1 MSFQHP
7 FRDKGGFSKKRGIL
21 SLKFH
26 LFYKTH
32 PILLFFMRKAYS
44 KSQLCIAIRSAFL
57 NCHQSYVKDRDPLQ
71 NTNIAID
78 LYHGGSEMNQ
88 LENRPKIVIALGGS
102 ILLPSLHAHTIS
114 RYVPVISEIAA
125 KALVYIIVGGGKIAR
140 EYINISRS
148 IGADEATADEI
159 GIAVTR
165 INASLLISAL
175 GDVAY
180 PLVPATYHEALSY
193 GLLGRVVVMGGVVPG
208 QTTDAVSAVLAER
221 VGASLL
227 VNATSVDGIYSADP
241 NNPAYAKTA
250 KRYDTITTE
259 KLLEIVQQGSMCA
272 GSNNVMDLVAVKM
285 IDRCKIP
292 LVVLDGR
299 DPANVLSA
307 LQTGKFVG
315 TIVSENGISPFPL
328 FS

>member
-1 MSFQHP
+1 
-7 FRDKGGFSKKRGIL
+7 
-21 SLKFH
+21 
-26 LFYKTH
+26 
-32 PILLFFMRKAYS
+32 
-44 KSQLCIAIRSAFL
+44 
-57 NCHQSYVKDRDPLQ
+57 
-71 NTNIAID
+71 
-78 LYHGGSEMNQ
+78 MNQ
-88 LENRPKIVIALGGS
+88 LENRPKVVIALGGS
-102 ILLPSLHAHTIS
+102 ILLPSLHAHAILT
-114 RYVPVISEIAA
+114 YVPVISEIAT
-125 KALVYIIVGGGKIAR
+125 KAQVYIVVGGGKIAR
-140 EYINISRS
+140 EYISVSRAV
-148 IGADEATADEI
+148 GTDEATADEI

-165 INASLLISAL
+165 INAALLISAL

-180 PLVPATYHEALSY
+180 PLVPVTYHEALSY
-193 GLLGRVVVMGGVVPG
+193 GFFGRVVVMGGVVPG

-250 KRYDTITTE
+250 KRYDTMTAAN
-259 KLLEIVQQGSMCA
+259 LLEIVQQGSMCA

-285 IDRCKIP
+285 IERCKIP

-307 LQTGKFVG
+307 LQTGRFTG
-315 TIVSENGISPFPL
+315 TVVSENGISPLPL